1 MKHIGPLTAAATVA
15 LTGLALATPAVA
27 APAAGS
33 PTTIKVETSHGFVVD
48 ADWEGMTSP
57 TTFAATY
64 LSVSQE
70 TQGSELYIEHVA
82 ANLDAQ
88 GEFTGGRMTRVDVT
102 SGFTFTID
110 TLKLSSASAQGTD
123 LPAVTCDLSP
133 AGEES
138 GCTDTTVDVQAA
150 WTATGQLGRDV
161 YNEHYARP
169 GFSVNVHG
177 SGLDRTASA
186 TGVLDG
192 TVLGTD
198 QLQFA
203 SLLKGTNRTII
214 RFGA

>member
-15 LTGLALATPAVA
+15 LTGLGLATPAVA

-33 PTTIKVETSHGFVVD
+33 PTTIKVETFHGYVVD
-48 ADWEGMTSP
+48 ADWEAMTSP

-64 LSVSQE
+64 LSVAQE

-88 GEFTGGRMTRVDVT
+88 GEFTGGRITRVGST
-102 SGFTFTID
+102 SGFTFTFD
-110 TLKLSSASAQGTD
+110 TQKLATANVQGAD
-123 LPAVTCDLSP
+123 LPAVTCDLS
-133 AGEES
+133 ATGEET

-150 WTATGQLGRDV
+150 WTATGPLGRDV
-161 YNEHYARP
+161 YNEHYARS
-169 GFSVNVHG
+169 GFSVNVHA

-192 TVLGTD
+192 TVLTAD

-203 SLLKGTNRTII
+203 SLLKGTSRTVT
-214 RFGA
+214 RFGE

>member
-1 MKHIGPLTAAATVA
+1 MR
-15 LTGLALATPAVA
+15 
-27 APAAGS
+27 PAAGS
-33 PTTIKVETSHGFVVD
+33 PTTIKVETSHGYVVD
-48 ADWEGMTSP
+48 ADWEAMTSP

-64 LSVSQE
+64 LSVSLE
-70 TQGSELYIEHVA
+70 TQASELYIEHVA

-88 GEFTGGRMTRVDVT
+88 GEFVGGTMTRVDVT
-102 SGFTFTID
+102 SGFAFTID
-110 TLKLSSASAQGTD
+110 TLKLSSASVQGAD
-123 LPAVTCDLSP
+123 LPAVTCNLS
-133 AGEES
+133 ATGEES
-138 GCTDTTVDVQAA
+138 GCTDTTVDLQAA
-150 WTATGQLGRDV
+150 WTATGPLGRDV

-169 GFSVNVHG
+169 GFSVNIHG

-203 SLLKGTNRTII
+203 SLLKGTNRTIL

>member
-1 MKHIGPLTAAATVA
+1 MKHIRPLTAAATVA
-15 LTGLALATPAVA
+15 LTGLALAAPAVA

-33 PTTIKVETSHGFVVD
+33 PTAIKVETFHGYVVD
-48 ADWEGMTSP
+48 ADWEAMTSP

-64 LSVSQE
+64 LSVSRN

-88 GEFTGGRMTRVDVT
+88 GEFTGGTMTRVDVT

-123 LPAVTCDLSP
+123 LPATTCDLSQT
-133 AGEES
+133 GEES

-150 WTATGQLGRDV
+150 WTATGPLGRDV
-161 YNEHYARP
+161 YNEHYKRP

-203 SLLKGTNRTII
+203 SLLKGTSRTIM
-214 RFGA
+214 RFGE